1 MTTPTTP
8 GGSGTGTG
16 EDCSTDGIGTGPGG
30 TGTGGR
36 HTDPGLAAERTEL
49 AWTRTAI
56 SFAAVGG
63 ALLKNH
69 SPAGIGVLALSL
81 LIWELGHLRGKPATG
96 HARTRRLQLTA
107 AAVTAIALTALAIT
121 LATGW

>member
-1 MTTPTTP
+1 MSLP
-8 GGSGTGTG
+8 
-16 EDCSTDGIGTGPGG
+16 DSTDDIEDA
-30 TGTGGR
+30 
-36 HTDPGLAAERTEL
+36 DPGLAAARTEL

-69 SPAGIGVLALSL
+69 PLAGIPVLALSL
-81 LIWELGHLRGKPATG
+81 LIWELGRLPRNPATG
-96 HARTRRLQLTA
+96 HARTRHLQLITVV
-107 AAVTAIALTALAIT
+107 VTGVALTALVIT